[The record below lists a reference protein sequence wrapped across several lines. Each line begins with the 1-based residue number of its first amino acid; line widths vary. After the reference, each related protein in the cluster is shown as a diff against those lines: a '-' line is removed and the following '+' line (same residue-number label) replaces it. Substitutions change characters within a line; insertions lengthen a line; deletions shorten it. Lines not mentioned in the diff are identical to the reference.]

1 MFGVALLI
9 MRSNFPARGF
19 RVGDVAGD
27 KTNIPLIR
35 LAHELA

>member
-1 MFGVALLI
+1 MALL
-9 MRSNFPARGF
+9 RSNFAVRGF

-27 KTNIPLIR
+27 NTNIPLIR